1 LQGNNSQYFHCLIPL
16 FSGGIL
22 SMSESFI
29 TDALPPK
36 RWFCVTL
43 QPDGTASMSNSDSPE
58 TFQESL
64 KTAVIAWVDFR
75 TDEFEKDF
83 PRASELG
90 FSKTLVSALIQ
101 SPRDMYEDFNTEM
114 GIKLPS
120 IQIRLDDE
128 SSVKAHTTLV
138 LMKKRMVLTIHPV
151 EVDRRYAR
159 LRRYSDTV
167 LKKLPKGKSDQDL
180 LTFLMMRLIETN
192 NDRNFEHLRQIEA
205 HGDELNRSLMDPTT
219 SRNLLGP
226 QIFRMKH
233 ALISYLDAL
242 WETVDVIKDL
252 RYGDAD
258 LITDDQQIL
267 ERVGLLADDVNR
279 QIGLSEHLSEVL
291 ASGLEVLQSIYNNQL
306 QVVNNR
312 LALAVTYFTVFGT
325 ALLVPNTVAT
335 VLGNSAFNMG
345 SEDIWWFLILLVST
359 TVGATVLTFW
369 WVKKMGMF
377 PKKMD

>member
-1 LQGNNSQYFHCLIPL
+1 
-16 FSGGIL
+16 
-22 SMSESFI
+22 MAETFI

-36 RWFCVTL
+36 RWFCVAL
-43 QPDGTASMSNSDSPE
+43 QPDGTASMSNSDFSQN
-58 TFQESL
+58 FQDML
-64 KTAVIAWVDFR
+64 KNAVIAWVDFR

-83 PRASELG
+83 LKSTEFG
-90 FSKTLVSALIQ
+90 FSKTLLNALTQ

-114 GIKLPS
+114 GVKLPS
-120 IQIRLDDE
+120 IQIRLDQE
-128 SSVKAHTTLV
+128 PSVRAHTTLL
-138 LMKKRMVLTIHPV
+138 LMKKRLILTVHPI

-226 QIFRMKH
+226 QIYRMKH

-242 WETVDVIKDL
+242 WESVDVIKDL

-325 ALLVPNTVAT
+325 ALLVPNTIAT
-335 VLGNSAFNMG
+335 VLGNSAFDMG
-345 SEDIWWFLILLVST
+345 SGDIWWFLLLLILT
-359 TVGATVLTFW
+359 TVAATMFTFW
-369 WVKKMGMF
+369 WVKKMGML
-377 PKKMD
+377 PKKLD

>member
-1 LQGNNSQYFHCLIPL
+1 
-16 FSGGIL
+16 
-22 SMSESFI
+22 MAETFI

-36 RWFCVTL
+36 RWFCVSL

-64 KTAVIAWVDFR
+64 KTAVISWVDFR

-83 PRASELG
+83 SRAVELG
-90 FSKTLVSALIQ
+90 FSKTLVTALMQ

-120 IQIRLDDE
+120 IQIRLDEE
-128 SSVKAHTTLV
+128 SSVKAHTTMV

-226 QIFRMKH
+226 QIYRMKH
-233 ALISYLDAL
+233 ALISYLDGL

-258 LITDDQQIL
+258 LITDDPQIL

-325 ALLVPNTVAT
+325 ALLVPNTIAT
-335 VLGNSAFNMG
+335 VLGNSAFNMDSG
-345 SEDIWWFLILLVST
+345 DIGWFLLLLVST
-359 TVGATVLTFW
+359 TIAATFFTFW